1 MPTGRTGVKHDAVI
15 QQTALSATARGSTIR
30 RWVCTE
36 LYLRHLPWVIA
47 THKMKCG
54 TAGQ

>member
-36 LYLRHLPWVIA
+36 LYLRHLPWVIT

-54 TAGQ
+54 TAG